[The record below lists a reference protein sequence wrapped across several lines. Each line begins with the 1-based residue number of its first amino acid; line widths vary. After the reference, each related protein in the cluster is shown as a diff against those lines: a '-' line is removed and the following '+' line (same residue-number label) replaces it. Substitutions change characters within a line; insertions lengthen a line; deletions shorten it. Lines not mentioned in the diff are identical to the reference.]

1 MNLTKVEHFI
11 YGPVPKKGYAKRAR
25 SLNINPD
32 EYERMLGY
40 YIPLDPNYVKAD
52 DIYANEA
59 RLIAAV
65 PSLDAVYYSKIFRR
79 NKLDEKGRTGILTH
93 TLLVPRSAL
102 VQGLA
107 YADIA
112 KAMQEHEDKFGIPIG
127 DMAPL
132 EINWEPRPLESEIEG
147 LKTLISKD
155 SLNRMV
161 DGFVKDPKMKF
172 VLTSKGSE
180 QKDRIRLGEMLSKF
194 LDIKLGV
201 VPISFLSEPPLS
213 LSSCQCNLI
222 VSKLPLSLPQ
232 HGWRAI
238 SSLVDVSAT
247 GTASSS
253 EKAKELIEKL
263 YTA

>member
-1 MNLTKVEHFI
+1 MNSTKVEHFI
-11 YGPVPKKGYAKRAR
+11 YGPVPKKGYSKRAR
-25 SLNINPD
+25 SSNINPD

-52 DIYANEA
+52 DIFSNEA
-59 RLIAAV
+59 RLIASV
-65 PSLDAVYYSKIFRR
+65 PSLEAMYFSKIFRR
-79 NKLDEKGRTGILTH
+79 SKLDEKGRTGILTH

-112 KAMQEHEDKFGIPIG
+112 KAIQEHEDKNGIPIG
-127 DMAPL
+127 EMPLLEIGWEPKPL
-132 EINWEPRPLESEIEG
+132 EAEIEG
-147 LKTLISKD
+147 LRTLISKE

-161 DGFVKDPKMKF
+161 DGFVKDPQMKF
-172 VLTSKGSE
+172 VLTCKGSE

-194 LDIKLGV
+194 LDIRLGV
-201 VPISFLSEPPLS
+201 PIIFLSEPPLS

-232 HGWRAI
+232 RGWRAI
-238 SSLVDVSAT
+238 SSLVDVSA
-247 GTASSS
+247 GGSASSS

-263 YTA
+263 YAA